1 MFETYNQRAFGVA
14 EGKDTVRDKLSREA
28 ELFAGVI
35 PGAAHAA
42 RDYLVDRPWDV
53 AGVALTSALAAG
65 GLMMAARNPAIL
77 GRTAMPYLKAAVEI
91 APKAFGALMGI
102 DLGFRLG
109 VPMYVAWTDPGKLT
123 EMKAVLAT
131 NVGTALVDY
140 TAGLAGGVLG
150 AAIAWKATPAWVNRA
165 PSFDPRP
172 SLRLGEKPRDIEH
185 PDLFRTRR
193 ENQVADDVVL
203 LYEKSFP
210 KEERQPTAE
219 VKRLVSEGR
228 IVVHATR
235 DGASKLH
242 SFSFTSLHDE
252 TPFKFANLDFIATE
266 PGNQSRGVGSLHAMR
281 LNELLRG
288 ERPDLV
294 GTTLEM
300 ESPHEASI
308 TADQLAQRIRRA
320 KFYDRLD
327 APNTNVR
334 YHILDFQDPSYRG
347 PAQWRAWVYKPEE
360 FDAVKAAR
368 LMLTDEGGYG
378 LKPGSRQVREFD
390 RLNNYW
396 QIPFGRLKA
405 GTLTAPLAASAAD
418 N

>member
-1 MFETYNQRAFGVA
+1 
-14 EGKDTVRDKLSREA
+14 
-28 ELFAGVI
+28 
-35 PGAAHAA
+35 
-42 RDYLVDRPWDV
+42 
-53 AGVALTSALAAG
+53 
-65 GLMMAARNPAIL
+65 
-77 GRTAMPYLKAAVEI
+77 
-91 APKAFGALMGI
+91 
-102 DLGFRLG
+102 
-109 VPMYVAWTDPGKLT
+109 
-123 EMKAVLAT
+123 
-131 NVGTALVDY
+131 
-140 TAGLAGGVLG
+140 
-150 AAIAWKATPAWVNRA
+150 
-165 PSFDPRP
+165 
-172 SLRLGEKPRDIEH
+172 
-185 PDLFRTRR
+185 
-193 ENQVADDVVL
+193 VADDVVL

-288 ERPDLV
+288 E
-294 GTTLEM
+294 
-300 ESPHEASI
+300 S
-308 TADQLAQRIRRA
+308 
-320 KFYDRLD
+320 LD